1 MRRGWIGVAALGCA
15 AAGAASAGCGSGDGG
30 ISSEILA
37 DFEGVYQLDTA
48 TENPTACDAE
58 GPSNLDTIAQ
68 KQFVAI
74 RLKMLTVSGLQLLSC
89 ADDAGCA
96 STATM
101 VKGGGGWAAAW
112 AWFLSEST
120 GPDQLGGLSASSGF
134 GQTGICTGRS
144 YTAVALIRQ
153 SDTLRLEART
163 TNLADLPADN
173 NGVCWADPAQ
183 ERSEAAGRP
192 CSSLRV
198 LTGSKRGPLP

>member
-1 MRRGWIGVAALGCA
+1 MRRGWIGVAAVGCA
-15 AAGAASAGCGSGDGG
+15 AAGAACAGCGSGDGG

-74 RLKMLTVSGLQLLSC
+74 RLKMLTVSGLQLISC

-101 VKGGGGWAAAW
+101 VKGGGGWAAA
-112 AWFLSEST
+112 
-120 GPDQLGGLSASSGF
+120 
-134 GQTGICTGRS
+134 
-144 YTAVALIRQ
+144 
-153 SDTLRLEART
+153 
-163 TNLADLPADN
+163 
-173 NGVCWADPAQ
+173 
-183 ERSEAAGRP
+183 
-192 CSSLRV
+192 
-198 LTGSKRGPLP
+198 

>member
-1 MRRGWIGVAALGCA
+1 MRRGWIGVATLCGAAACA
-15 AAGAASAGCGSGDGG
+15 ACGSSDGG

-37 DFEGVYQLDTA
+37 DFEGVYQLDSA
-48 TENPTACDAE
+48 SENPTGCDAE

-68 KQFVAI
+68 RQFVAI
-74 RLKMLTVSGLQLLSC
+74 RLKMLTVSGLQLISC

-101 VKGGGGWAAAW
+101 VKSGGGWAAAW
-112 AWFLSEST
+112 SWFLSEST
-120 GPDQLGGLSASSGF
+120 ATDQLGGLSASSGF
-134 GQTGICTGRS
+134 AQSGVCTGRS
-144 YTAVALIRQ
+144 YTALTLTRQ

-163 TNLADLPADN
+163 TDLADLPAD
-173 NGVCWADPAQ
+173 NGVCWADPAK

-198 LTGSKRGPLP
+198 LAGSKRGPLP